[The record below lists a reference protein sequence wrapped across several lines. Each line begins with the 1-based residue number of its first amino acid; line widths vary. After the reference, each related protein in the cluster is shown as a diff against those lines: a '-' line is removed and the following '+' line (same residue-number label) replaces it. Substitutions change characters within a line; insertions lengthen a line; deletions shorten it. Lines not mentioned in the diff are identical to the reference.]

1 MKTFNEFMS
10 KADLQE
16 SMAIHAYSLGGG
28 KFKVHKVGSKVN
40 PDHVK
45 VGDVVSSSDLDDLSD
60 AGHKVKETKKPVK
73 EEAEGIEEQSSTH
86 DSHFQS
92 VDKKTQSKINNQLRQ
107 GKDYPDA
114 AKAAGAPVKEEVVSE
129 KLTDDAKKLIQR
141 GLGSRTP
148 DNEMRKTSKSAREFI
163 KLAKTKKENL
173 K

>member
-10 KADLQE
+10 KTGLHE
-16 SMAIHAYSLGGG
+16 SMAVHAYSVGGG

-73 EEAEGIEEQSSTH
+73 EEVEDLEEKK
-86 DSHFQS
+86 DSLAAYNRRMG
-92 VDKKTQSKINNQLRQ
+92 VNPDK
-107 GKDYPDA
+107 A
-114 AKAAGAPVKEEVVSE
+114 AKKEGEWSKQIKKQEKKLAKEEVVSE

-148 DNEMRKTSKSAREFI
+148 DNEMRKSSKSAREFI